1 MGTKASRSGD
11 RPSKAD
17 DLQNHSLKSRAA
29 GVSIASNATLIA
41 FKLAVGIMSGSIAII
56 SEALHSGSDLVAAL
70 IAFWSV
76 RRAAEPPDERHH
88 YGHEKVEN
96 LSGVIEALLII
107 AAAGVIIFE
116 GVMKIIDGPEL
127 DHIWL
132 GIGVMVISGVDEPHR
147 LAQGV
152 SIRSR
157 GGPTRRRSRPTP
169 PTCSPTSTRR
179 SAWPSGCCWSRS
191 PAGSTS
197 TRSPP
202 SPSPS
207 SSSGRATN
215 WSCSRPACCS
225 TRRCPTKSSRRS
237 GAACASTAATSSSG
251 YHKLRARRAGSRRHV
266 DLHVMV
272 DADLTVTEAHDI
284 AEHIEEDIRACIP
297 NTDVLVHVEPRA
309 PERLEDGEPRGRAG
323 SARRPRRVYAAGGQK
338 TNGDSTSVTE
348 SPMSAAEN
356 PHAMVLYTRPL
367 TWSPITLGSLM
378 ILST

>member
-132 GIGVMVISGVDEPHR
+132 GIGVMVISGVTNLIVSRKVLYPVARRTDSAALEADAAH
-147 LAQGV
+147 LLTDVYTSFGV
-152 SIRSR
+152 AFGLLLVKVTGWEYFDPIAAIAVAVLIIRTGYELVMQSN
-157 GGPTRRRSRPTP
+157 
-169 PTCSPTSTRR
+169 SP
-179 SAWPSGCCWSRS
+179 
-191 PAGSTS
+191 
-197 TRSPP
+197 
-202 SPSPS
+202 
-207 SSSGRATN
+207 
-215 WSCSRPACCS
+215 CCS

-237 GAACASTAATSSSG
+237 GAACANTVATASRATTSCAPG
-251 YHKLRARRAGSRRHV
+251 APTARRHV

-272 DADLTVTEAHDI
+272 DAHLTVTEAHDI
-284 AEHIEEDIRACIP
+284 AEHIEEDIRVCIP

-309 PERLEDGEPRGRAG
+309 PERLED
-323 SARRPRRVYAAGGQK
+323 
-338 TNGDSTSVTE
+338 D
-348 SPMSAAEN
+348 
-356 PHAMVLYTRPL
+356 
-367 TWSPITLGSLM
+367 
-378 ILST
+378 